1 MPKVSF
7 THPFSL
13 VSFFCLLLIVSA
25 CGDKEVVDVTKTV
38 EKAPLE
44 KEEIEYGFR
53 LNDYWVVRDT
63 IQKGENFGELL
74 TKNNLDY
81 GKIYEI
87 SNSLKEDFDVRR
99 LRAGK
104 KYTILK
110 TKDSLAKP
118 VVFIYQD
125 NVIDYVVI
133 DFRDSIL
140 LKKEKMPVTLR
151 QKTATGVINSSLS
164 NAIINNGL
172 DYDIVN
178 RLSDIYAWSI
188 DFFRLQPGDRFK
200 IIYTEKYIN
209 DSVYAGIDRINAT
222 YFEHNDKPFYAFR
235 YVADSVMQ
243 IPDFYDDEG
252 NTLRSQFLRAPLK
265 FSRISSRFSPNR
277 FHPVQKRWKAHKG
290 TDYAAPTGTPIM
302 STANGTVIE
311 AGYTSGNGNYVKV
324 RHNGTYTTQYLH
336 MSKILVKKGQFVKQ
350 GDVLGK
356 VGSTGLAT
364 GPHVCYRFWKNGVQ
378 VDPYKQDLPAAEP
391 IKESVKAQYFTDIDP
406 LKKQL
411 DQLYFEPE
419 TTITQTQ

>member
-1 MPKVSF
+1 MLF
-7 THPFSL
+7 
-13 VSFFCLLLIVSA
+13 IISA
-25 CGDKEVVDVTKTV
+25 CKDKKVVEESVSKV
-38 EKAPLE
+38 EKEPIE
-44 KEEIEYGFR
+44 KEEIEYGYR

-87 SNSLKEDFDVRR
+87 STLLKEDFDVRR

-118 VVFIYQD
+118 VVFIYED

-164 NAIINNGL
+164 NAIVNNGL

-209 DSVYAGIDRINAT
+209 DSIYAGIDRINAS

-265 FSRISSRFSPNR
+265 FSRISSRFSLNR

-350 GDVLGK
+350 GDVLGR

-378 VDPYKQDLPAAEP
+378 VDPYKQDLPSAEP
-391 IKESVKAQYFTDIDP
+391 IKESVKAQYFTDIDS